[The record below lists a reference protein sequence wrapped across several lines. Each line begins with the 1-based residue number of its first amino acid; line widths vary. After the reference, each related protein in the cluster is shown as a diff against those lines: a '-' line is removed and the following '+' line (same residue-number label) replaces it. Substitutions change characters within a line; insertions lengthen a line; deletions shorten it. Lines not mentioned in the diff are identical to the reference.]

1 MVTGMRVRVKS
12 GPGLGTQ
19 GPRAKDSD
27 AWAAE
32 AGGLGP
38 MAAQPHDMNYF
49 CVCLLIRSYI
59 NYYISFCMETR
70 FHNSSS
76 FIIFYFAEIRYRVNF

>member
-1 MVTGMRVRVKS
+1 MRVKS

-19 GPRAKDSD
+19 GPRTKDSD

-38 MAAQPHDMNYF
+38 MAAQPHDTPSNKMKVSVPAD
-49 CVCLLIRSYI
+49 VCLP
-59 NYYISFCMETR
+59 
-70 FHNSSS
+70 
-76 FIIFYFAEIRYRVNF
+76 AEH